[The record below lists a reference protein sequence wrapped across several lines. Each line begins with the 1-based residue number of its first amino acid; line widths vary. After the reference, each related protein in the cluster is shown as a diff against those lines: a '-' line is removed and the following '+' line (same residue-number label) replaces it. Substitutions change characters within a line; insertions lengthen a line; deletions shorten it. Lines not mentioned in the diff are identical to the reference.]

1 MEYLNINDKYLREV
15 TSGLLKLIAQTK
27 PDLFE
32 EIVDKLVNTPRDR
45 EIILLRYKSQTK
57 FELIPE
63 LLSSPCTLRTVFKVH
78 RKFIDNI
85 ILYILSKGVESHI
98 K

>member
-15 TSGLLKLIAQTK
+15 TAGLLKLMAQTK
-27 PDLFE
+27 SELFE

-45 EIILLRYKSQTK
+45 EIILLRYRSQTK
-57 FELIPE
+57 FELMPE
-63 LLSSPCTLRTVFKVH
+63 PLSSPCTLRTVFKVH

-85 ILYILSKGVESHI
+85 IIYILSKGVESHI

>member
-32 EIVDKLVNTPRDR
+32 
-45 EIILLRYKSQTK
+45 
-57 FELIPE
+57 
-63 LLSSPCTLRTVFKVH
+63 
-78 RKFIDNI
+78 
-85 ILYILSKGVESHI
+85 
-98 K
+98 

>member
-32 EIVDKLVNTPRDR
+32 EIVGKLVNTPRDR

-63 LLSSPCTLRTVFKVH
+63 LLSSP
-78 RKFIDNI
+78 
-85 ILYILSKGVESHI
+85 
-98 K
+98 